1 MHPAA
6 DTEQAAILK
15 FNEFYGKNDDKITL
29 GPYTGPSLHIGRE
42 ISYIMGTSMGPL
54 LKITTIMRPL
64 RAPNKI
70 FHRMI

>member
-6 DTEQAAILK
+6 DTEQAEIRK
-15 FNEFYGKNDDKITL
+15 FNEFYGKNYDKIIM

-42 ISYIMGTSMGPL
+42 ISYVMGTSMGPL

-64 RAPNKI
+64 QAPNKI
-70 FHRMI
+70 FPRMI